1 MDNKEKKSKVGLIIF
16 LSIFSAIT
24 IAIFVLSGYI
34 FGPYSVFYDTI
45 SSNDFINT
53 LYNKIPALLRTIQIV
68 TIAWLLSMLVR
79 FLLKKLLA
87 RSNRSTTIVKLMN
100 SFIKYL
106 IAIIA
111 FLMILGAWG
120 VDTGTLLASAGIL
133 SLVIGLGA
141 QSLIADIIAG
151 MFIVFEGEFQVGD
164 IVIID
169 GWRGTVDEIGIRTTK
184 IIDWQGNI
192 KIINNSQIS
201 SIINQSK
208 ELSVTTCVVA
218 IDYRESIP
226 RVELIIKNNLER
238 IKKNIPEIVEGPY
251 YKGVD
256 SLADS
261 SVNLLFI
268 ATVKESNY
276 YVVQRALNR
285 EIKMI
290 FDENNVS
297 IPFPQV
303 TINQPEEFDAKITK
317 YEKEQARAFAKDQSE
332 QAKNFEDTNK

>member
-1 MDNKEKKSKVGLIIF
+1 MDKKENKSKIGKIITLSVLGVMTILIYVF
-16 LSIFSAIT
+16 
-24 IAIFVLSGYI
+24 SGYI
-34 FGPYSVFYDTI
+34 FGETSVFNQTI
-45 SSNDFINT
+45 SSNEF
-53 LYNKIPALLRTIQIV
+53 LSKLFMKIPALLKTIQIV
-68 TIAWLLSMLVR
+68 TICLVLNIAIR
-79 FLLKKLLA
+79 YVLKKLLA
-87 RSNRSTTIVKLMN
+87 RSNRGATIVKLLN

-106 IAIIA
+106 ILIVGI
-111 FLMILGAWG
+111 LMVLGAWG
-120 VDTGTLLASAGIL
+120 VNTSTLLASAGIL

-201 SIINQSK
+201 TIINQSK
-208 ELSVTTCVVA
+208 ELSVTTCIVS

-226 RVELIIKNNLER
+226 RVELIIKNNMER
-238 IKKNIPEIVEGPY
+238 IKQNIPEIVDGPY
-251 YKGVD
+251 YKGVN
-256 SLADS
+256 SLGES
-261 SVNLLFI
+261 SVDLLFI
-268 ATVKESNY
+268 ATVKESDY

-285 EIKMI
+285 EIKLL

-303 TINQPEEFDAKITK
+303 TVNEPEEFDKKISEYQK
-317 YEKEQARAFAKDQSE
+317 QQASKFAKEQSDKAKHY
-332 QAKNFEDTNK
+332 EDTNQ